1 MASSPLSLTMAIAP
15 SPIGV
20 DIAAIV
26 SKSMRFTPLLS
37 KLIYNGM
44 FY

>member
-1 MASSPLSLTMAIAP
+1 MAP

-26 SKSMRFTPLLS
+26 SNSIYFTYYLKRS
-37 KLIYNGM
+37 IFIHNQTIIA
-44 FY
+44 